1 MDRRFNYLGHS
12 NARKVWYLNG
22 MKFESDKNTNN
33 GKQKAVAYARANML
47 DEKAILTFD
56 SEMEFKRFLFLKQ
69 KELKGEITE
78 LKDHFNFQLLP
89 PFENLNGMEH
99 EELLYE
105 ADFFYYDNV
114 NLKYVVEDVKG
125 NIEDTFRVKWK
136 LFDRIYMKR
145 GLALTCIRLKS
156 GRNVDYLKSENW
168 DTIEENQKPQ
178 KRNLK
183 MREELK
189 ALKQEKAQREKA
201 EALEARERSRLA
213 ILEGKEKLTTT
224 EKKRLEYLREKYA
237 K

>member
-213 ILEGKEKLTTT
+213 TLEGKEKLTTT